1 MEETHEV
8 ERVCP
13 SSPFPVAI
21 ALDPMKGRR
30 GGKALPMEDV
40 PHCEWPL
47 RGFAS
52 VRAAVGWDE

>member
-1 MEETHEV
+1 M
-8 ERVCP
+8 CP